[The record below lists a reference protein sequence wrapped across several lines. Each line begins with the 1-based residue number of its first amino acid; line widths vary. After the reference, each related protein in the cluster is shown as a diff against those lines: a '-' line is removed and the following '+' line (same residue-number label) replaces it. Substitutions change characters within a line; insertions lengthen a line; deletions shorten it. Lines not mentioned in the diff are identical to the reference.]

1 MSVAVQITLII
12 CVTVVAL
19 AVICGEKEGK
29 DGKKND

>member
-19 AVICGEKEGK
+19 AVIGSEKKGK

>member
-19 AVICGEKEGK
+19 SLIGGDKDGK